1 MAIPPQETITTV
13 DKLAGKRIVTSFE
26 VLAAEYFAPLDAQ
39 HGTKTSIE
47 YVGGSVEAACNLGL
61 ADGIVDLVESGD
73 TMRAAGLTDIATLMT
88 SEATL
93 IKSATPKV
101 LRPPFLLR
109 IEQVQLT
116 PASAQNPS
124 HTPIIEK
131 IAARI
136 KGVIAAREYVACE
149 YNVLRSKLPLVCPFF
164 PCHCHRVSFSR
175 STHVGELGDSRPSR
189 ADCKPAR
196 GDERRGMG
204 RCERHGPQEG
214 RRERYGS
221 ARRDWRR
228 GYSDLQSR

>member
-1 MAIPPQETITTV
+1 MISIRKVPIASAHSQEPTILL
-13 DKLAGKRIVTSFE
+13 KELAGKRIVTSFE
-26 VLAAEYFAPLDAQ
+26 VLAGEYFSALDAE

-101 LRPPFLLR
+101 RR
-109 IEQVQLT
+109 SRVGVDQ
-116 PASAQNPS
+116 ADGAQDPS

-136 KGVIAAREYVACE
+136 KGVIAARAYVACE
-149 YNVLRSKLPLVCPFF
+149 YNIPRAKLSLVRFFSPCLLSSVHTSCRRRARS
-164 PCHCHRVSFSR
+164 HQAAAHR
-175 STHVGELGDSRPSR
+175 
-189 ADCKPAR
+189 
-196 GDERRGMG
+196 
-204 RCERHGPQEG
+204 Q
-214 RRERYGS
+214 
-221 ARRDWRR
+221 
-228 GYSDLQSR
+228 